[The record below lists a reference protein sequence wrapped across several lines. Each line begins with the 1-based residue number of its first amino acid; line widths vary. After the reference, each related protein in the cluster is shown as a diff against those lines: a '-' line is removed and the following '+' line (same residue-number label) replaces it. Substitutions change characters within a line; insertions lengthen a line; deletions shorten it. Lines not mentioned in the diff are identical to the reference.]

1 MKRHMFMRMKNYI
14 PFLLFLSLCSSTFAQ
29 TQKGNFVLS
38 GKTDLNFLFSN
49 ITTGT
54 DSVKTG
60 ETKSDQFGFTAGVGY
75 FIADNLSVGIFGTY
89 SYNYSKIGSSNYQPS
104 FTQNITQ
111 SFTILPQLQ
120 YYFPLEGKLKPFVA
134 IGAGYGWLQERDS
147 RVTENNNKAYSLSG
161 TAFTGGAG
169 VSYFI
174 ITSVAFDFGF
184 QYSYNRLKDKMIENQ
199 IWKEKQFAG
208 RLGVSVFF

>member
-1 MKRHMFMRMKNYI
+1 MRMKNYI
-14 PFLLFLSLCSSTFAQ
+14 LALVFLFLCSFTFAQ

-60 ETKSDQFGFTAGVGY
+60 ETKCNQFGLTAGAGY
-75 FIADNLSVGIFGTY
+75 FVANNLALGFFGTY
-89 SYNYSKIGSSNYQPS
+89 SYSYSKIGSSNYQPS
-104 FTQNITQ
+104 NTQNITQ
-111 SFTILPQLQ
+111 SLTILPQLQ
-120 YYFPLEGKLKPFVA
+120 YYLQVEGKLKPFAA
-134 IGAGYGWLQERDS
+134 IGVGYMWLQERDS
-147 RVTENNNKAYSLSG
+147 RVTENYNKVYSLSG
-161 TAFTGGAG
+161 PAFTGGIG

-174 ITSVAFDFGF
+174 TTSVALDFGF
-184 QYSYNRLKDKMIENQ
+184 QYSYNRLKDELIDNQ
-199 IWKEKQFAG
+199 IMKEKQFAG